1 MDQVQYIPYIQ
12 DSTLHLSITGISG
25 NIRLAAALR
34 LLKSGERILWR
45 SLSSYSNDEH
55 FSYTRKEPMAVCGQI
70 IPCNFHLVMWSWK
83 IAPALATGSTATSRL
98 NVQEGGLRRSRPT
111 QVHL

>member
-1 MDQVQYIPYIQ
+1 
-12 DSTLHLSITGISG
+12 
-25 NIRLAAALR
+25 
-34 LLKSGERILWR
+34 
-45 SLSSYSNDEH
+45 
-55 FSYTRKEPMAVCGQI
+55 MAVCGQI